1 MKKGALF
8 VGHSESPGKRI
19 MVGVKGS
26 RVHTAILTL
35 EEALRLAEH
44 LIATV
49 KKLHQTDISLTS
61 PGQKSRAF
69 CFANL
74 LPG

>member
-8 VGHSESPGKRI
+8 VGHSESPDKRI

-26 RVHTAILTL
+26 GVHTAILTPD
-35 EEALRLAEH
+35 EALKLAEH

-49 KKLHQTDISLTS
+49 KKLEGEEDSS
-61 PGQKSRAF
+61 
-69 CFANL
+69 N
-74 LPG
+74 

>member
-8 VGHSESPGKRI
+8 VGHSESPDKRI

-26 RVHTAILTL
+26 GVHTAILTL
-35 EEALRLAEH
+35 DEALKLAEH

-49 KKLHQTDISLTS
+49 KKLD
-61 PGQKSRAF
+61 G
-69 CFANL
+69 
-74 LPG
+74 

>member
-1 MKKGALF
+1 MAKGILF
-8 VGHSESPGKRI
+8 IGHSDSPDKRI

-26 RVHTAILTL
+26 GVYTAILTP

-49 KKLHQTDISLTS
+49 KKLEGEDDSS
-61 PGQKSRAF
+61 
-69 CFANL
+69 N
-74 LPG
+74 

>member
-8 VGHSESPGKRI
+8 VGHSESPDKRI

-26 RVHTAILTL
+26 GVHTAILTP

-49 KKLHQTDISLTS
+49 KKLD
-61 PGQKSRAF
+61 G
-69 CFANL
+69 
-74 LPG
+74 